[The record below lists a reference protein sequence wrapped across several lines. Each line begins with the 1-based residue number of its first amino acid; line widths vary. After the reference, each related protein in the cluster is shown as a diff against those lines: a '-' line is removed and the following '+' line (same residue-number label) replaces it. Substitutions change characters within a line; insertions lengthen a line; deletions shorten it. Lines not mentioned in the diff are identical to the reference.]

1 VIDGTVDPGFQPL
14 AHVLEQQVRRGG
26 GGAAVCVYHRGRK
39 VADLWAGER
48 DGAGHAWTSDTM
60 AMSFSTTKGVVA
72 TALHVLVDR
81 GRIAYSDRVADHWPE
96 FAQAGKDSITLR
108 DVLSHRAG
116 LPQIRPLLDR
126 PERICDWDYMTEALA
141 DATPRLKPGGHPAY
155 HAFTFG
161 WLAGELLRRVTGLA
175 VGDAVRSLVAE
186 PLALDGCYIGAPP
199 EAKQRAAELIR
210 PKRGGVAG
218 VIGSRRFMST
228 LDRASQALRIPVSPL
243 LIQDSLLP
251 GDVSELLWDPRI
263 LDTPIPA
270 ANGLFTARSLARIY
284 AMLAEGGT
292 LDGVRVLSRR
302 SITRAAKVETRARD
316 RVLQIPMHWRLGWH
330 SAFTTRGRLANGFG
344 HFGYGGSGAWCD
356 PEQRLA
362 VAMITNQVA
371 GGPFGDAR
379 IARIGAAAVRCA
391 RAVSRGRPLGAPAVS
406 ASEAL
411 GGVAAR

>member
-1 VIDGTVDPGFQPL
+1 VIHGTVEPGFWPL
-14 AHVLEQQVRRGG
+14 ARVLEQQVRRGA

-48 DGAGHAWTSDTM
+48 DASGHAWASDTM

-72 TALHVLVDR
+72 TALHVLADR
-81 GRIAYSDRVADHWPE
+81 GRISYEDRVAKHWPE
-96 FAQAGKDSITLR
+96 FGQAGKESITLR

-126 PERICDWDYMTEALA
+126 PERITDWEYMTEALA
-141 DATPRLKPGGHPAY
+141 DASPRLAPGGHPAY

-161 WLAGELLRRVTGLA
+161 WLAGELLRRVTGQS

-186 PLALDGCYIGAPP
+186 PLGLDGCYIGAPA
-199 EAKQRAAELIR
+199 EAKLRAAALIR
-210 PKRGGVAG
+210 PKRAG
-218 VIGSRRFMST
+218 LVGLIGSKRLMSG
-228 LDRASQALRIPVSPL
+228 LDRVYRTIGIPISPL
-243 LIQDSLLP
+243 LIQSALLP
-251 GDVSELLWDPRI
+251 GDVGNLLFDPRI

-292 LDGVRVLSRR
+292 LDGVRLLSPR
-302 SITRAAKVETRARD
+302 SIARASQVQTRGRD
-316 RVLQIPMHWRLGWH
+316 RVLQIPMHWRLGYH
-330 SAFTTRGRLANGFG
+330 SAFTTRGRLATGFG

-362 VAMITNQVA
+362 VAMVTNQVA

-379 IARIGAAAVRCA
+379 IARLGGAAVRCA
-391 RAVSRGRPLGAPAVS
+391 RAVAHGVPLDAS
-406 ASEAL
+406 AAKRAAGL
-411 GGVAAR
+411 GGIAAG